1 MRMAENGKTT
11 GGGDRFL
18 LAVMVALAMVLALS
32 VAGTASGEDM
42 PAGTS
47 SAETAVKSAGKTG
60 EITFP
65 AGSVHRRHG
74 RHLF

>member
-1 MRMAENGKTT
+1 MRMTGNGKPP
-11 GGGDRFL
+11 GGGYRFL

-47 SAETAVKSAGKTG
+47 AAEG
-60 EITFP
+60 
-65 AGSVHRRHG
+65 
-74 RHLF
+74 